1 MTDQKMPLTAH
12 LEELRKRLIASFIAL
27 AVGFGISYG
36 FKEKLFFFLSRP
48 LEDHLPEGSKLQ
60 YIGIPEA
67 FFTYLK
73 ISLFGGLFLAMP
85 VILYEIWRFVAPGL
99 YEREKRHVI
108 PFVLFSTVFFLGGAS
123 FCYYIVFPFVF
134 QFFMSFSG
142 GSILAMPAI
151 QQYLSFATRLLIA
164 FGLVFEMP
172 IFFFF
177 LGRVGLV
184 SYKGL
189 ARQRRIAVVLVFV
202 GAALLTPPDV
212 VSQLMLAGPLMILFE
227 LSIQIV
233 RITGKKRS
241 EETEEKEE
249 KEEEAPAG

>member
-12 LEELRKRLIASFIAL
+12 LEELRKRLIISFIAL

-36 FKEKLFFFLSRP
+36 FKEKLFLFLSRP
-48 LEDHLPEGSKLQ
+48 LEEHLPEGSALQ

-67 FFTYLK
+67 FLTYLK
-73 ISLFGGLFLAMP
+73 LSLFGGLVIAMP
-85 VILYEIWRFVAPGL
+85 VILYQLWRFVAPGL
-99 YEREKRHVI
+99 YEREKRYFI
-108 PFVLFSTVFFLGGAS
+108 PFVFFSMIFFLGGAS

-134 QFFMSFSG
+134 RFFMSFSG
-142 GSILAMPAI
+142 GSLLAMPAI
-151 QQYLSFATRLLIA
+151 KQYLSFATRLLIA

-184 SYKGL
+184 SYKTL
-189 ARQRRIAVVLVFV
+189 ARQRRMAVVLVFV

-233 RITGKKRS
+233 RITGKKPS
-241 EETEEKEE
+241 LEE
-249 KEEEAPAG
+249 EEEAPAG